1 MGSSN
6 QTRDYECLAPTVLPM
21 ATDGGAMIGA
31 GRPVQDVLDEMESM
45 RQRDVR
51 WRDGR
56 AFTLAYNAGPEV
68 VALAEEA
75 YRRFSGEN
83 ALNTDAFPSLRR
95 MQNDVVAHGLAWTHG
110 DHDAAGFMTSGG
122 TESLILSVRSAMR
135 RAAREGRTLDSPN
148 VVLPASAHA
157 AFEKAADYFGVRNIR
172 VPVREDWRADTEA
185 MIRAVDDQTILLVAS
200 TPGYPQGVIDD
211 VIPLAHHAA
220 ELRIN
225 CHVDACM
232 GGVVL
237 PYLERSGGR
246 VPPWDFRV
254 EGVTSI
260 SIDLH
265 KYGYSSKGAGLL
277 LHRNKFLRA
286 DQTFI
291 TDNWL
296 GGTYG
301 SSGIL
306 GTKSGGPIA
315 AAWAV
320 LHHLGDEGYERL
332 TLASRRTA
340 LRIADFVESH
350 PALRLRARPDTT
362 LLCFGVS
369 DESRHDVFA
378 VADALNARGWYV
390 DRQSPPKSIHL
401 TVNAVHELVVDEFI
415 ADLGAIID
423 SLDGRSG
430 SGGSYATV
438 D

>member
-1 MGSSN
+1 
-6 QTRDYECLAPTVLPM
+6 M
-21 ATDGGAMIGA
+21 AGEERLIGDGKPA
-31 GRPVQDVLDEMESM
+31 QDVLEEMESM
-45 RQRDVR
+45 RTRDVR

-68 VALAEEA
+68 LALAEEA

-95 MQNDVVAHGLAWTHG
+95 MQNEVVSHGLAWVHG
-110 DHDAAGFMTSGG
+110 DADAAGFMTSGG
-122 TESLILSVRSAMR
+122 TESLILTVRSALK
-135 RAAREGRTLDSPN
+135 RAEREGRDVSHAN

-157 AFEKAADYFGVRNIR
+157 AFEKAADYFGVENRRI
-172 VPVREDWRADTEA
+172 PVRPDWRADTDA
-185 MIRAVDDQTILLVAS
+185 MLAAVDSDTVLLVGSA
-200 TPGYPQGVIDD
+200 PGYPQGVIDD
-211 VIPLAHHAA
+211 IGPLASAAA
-220 ELRIN
+220 ERRIN

-232 GGVVL
+232 GGVTL
-237 PYLERSGGR
+237 TYMERAGEQ
-246 VPPWDFRV
+246 VPAWDFRV

-286 DQTFI
+286 DQTFV

-296 GGTYG
+296 GGVYG

-320 LHHLGDEGYERL
+320 LHHLGDDGYERL
-332 TLASRRTA
+332 TMSARRTA
-340 LRIADFVESH
+340 LRIATHVEAD
-350 PALRLRARPDTT
+350 PALELRARPDST

-369 DESRHDVFA
+369 DELRHDVFA
-378 VADALNARGWYV
+378 LADILNSKGWYV
-390 DRQSPPKSIHL
+390 DKQSPPKSIHL
-401 TVNAVHELVVDEFI
+401 TVNAVHETVADSFL
-415 ADLGAIID
+415 ADLDHAVE
-423 SLDGRSG
+423 SLDGSAGSSG
-430 SGGSYATV
+430 NYASV
-438 D
+438 E

>member
-1 MGSSN
+1 MSS
-6 QTRDYECLAPTVLPM
+6 TLP
-21 ATDGGAMIGA
+21 GPHIGP
-31 GRPVQDVLDEMESM
+31 GRPVDDVLAEMESM
-45 RQRDVR
+45 RTRDVR

-56 AFTLAYNAGPEV
+56 AFTLAYNAGPEA

-95 MQNDVVAHGLAWTHG
+95 MQNDVVARALSWAGSDG
-110 DHDAAGFMTSGG
+110 DAAGFMTSGG
-122 TESLILSVRSAMR
+122 TESLILAV
-135 RAAREGRTLDSPN
+135 RAAIKRAGREGRVLTRPN
-148 VVLPASAHA
+148 VVLPTSAHA
-157 AFEKAADYFGVRNIR
+157 ALEKAADYFGVENRR
-172 VPVREDWRADTEA
+172 VPVGTDWRADVPA
-185 MIRAVDDQTILLVAS
+185 MLDAVDDQTVLVVGSA
-200 TPGYPQGVIDD
+200 PQYPQGVVDD
-211 VIPLAHHAA
+211 ITPLAARAA

-232 GGVVL
+232 GGVTL
-237 PYLERSGGR
+237 SYLKLLGEKVS
-246 VPPWDFRV
+246 PWNFEV
-254 EGVTSI
+254 EGVTSV

-265 KYGYSSKGAGLL
+265 KYGYTSKGAGVL

-320 LHHLGDEGYERL
+320 LHHLGDDGYMRL
-332 TLASRRTA
+332 TRAARDTA
-340 LRIADFVESH
+340 LRIAAHIEAH
-350 PALRLRARPDTT
+350 PALVLRARPDTT
-362 LLCFGVS
+362 LLSFGVA
-369 DESRHDVFA
+369 DELRHDVFA
-378 VADALNARGWYV
+378 VADGLNARGWYV
-390 DRQSPPKSIHL
+390 DRQAPPKSVHL
-401 TVNAVHELVVDEFI
+401 TVNAVHELVVDEFLS
-415 ADLGAIID
+415 DLDTVVSETTGQAGGA
-423 SLDGRSG
+423 
-430 SGGSYATV
+430 GSYATV

>member
-1 MGSSN
+1 
-6 QTRDYECLAPTVLPM
+6 
-21 ATDGGAMIGA
+21 MIGPGA
-31 GRPVQDVLDEMESM
+31 AADEVLSAMETF
-45 RQRDVR
+45 REHDVR

-56 AFTLAYNAGPEV
+56 AFTLAYNAGPSV
-68 VALAEEA
+68 LALAEEA

-95 MQNDVVAHGLAWTHG
+95 MQNDVVRAATAWVHG
-110 DHDAAGFMTSGG
+110 DDDVSGFMTSGG
-122 TESLILSVRSAMR
+122 TESLILTVRAALR
-135 RAAREGRTLDSPN
+135 RAEREGRSLTHPN

-172 VPVREDWRADTEA
+172 VPVRPDWRADTDA
-185 MIRAVDDQTILLVAS
+185 MLGAVDDQTVLIVAS
-200 TPGYPQGVIDD
+200 APGYPQGVIDD
-211 VIPLAHHAA
+211 VTPLAHRAS

-232 GGVVL
+232 GGVTL
-237 PYLERSGGR
+237 PYLERSGE
-246 VPPWDFRV
+246 VIPPWDFRV
-254 EGVTSI
+254 EGVTSV

-265 KYGYSSKGAGLL
+265 KYGYASKGAGVL

-306 GTKSGGPIA
+306 GTKSGGPVA

-320 LHHLGDEGYERL
+320 MHHLGDEGYERL
-332 TLASRRTA
+332 TLAARRTA
-340 LRIADFVESH
+340 LRIAEHIDSIPVL
-350 PALRLRARPDTT
+350 ALRARPDTT
-362 LLCFGVS
+362 LLCFGVA
-369 DESRHDVFA
+369 DGLPHDA
-378 VADALNARGWYV
+378 YAIADGLNARGWYV
-390 DRQSPPKSIHL
+390 DRQGPPKSVHL
-401 TVNAVHELVVDEFI
+401 TVNAVHETVVDEFL
-415 ADLGAIID
+415 ADLDEVCANID
-423 SLDGRSG
+423 GSSG
-430 SGGSYATV
+430 SSLPYATT

>member
-1 MGSSN
+1 MTTNAG
-6 QTRDYECLAPTVLPM
+6 
-21 ATDGGAMIGA
+21 ATIGP
-31 GRPVQDVLDEMESM
+31 GRPAEDVLADMESM
-45 RQRDVR
+45 RDRDVR

-68 VALAEEA
+68 VGLAEEA

-95 MQNDVVAHGLAWTHG
+95 MQNDVVRHALSWTHG
-110 DHDAAGFMTSGG
+110 DSDAAGFMTSGG
-122 TESLILSVRSAMR
+122 TESLILAV
-135 RAAREGRTLDSPN
+135 RAALKRAEREGRTLPRPN
-148 VVLPASAHA
+148 VVLPTSAHA
-157 AFEKAADYFGVRNIR
+157 AFEKAADYFGVENRRIE
-172 VPVREDWRADTEA
+172 VRPDWRADTDA
-185 MIRAVDDQTILLVAS
+185 MLAAVDDQTVLLVGSA
-200 TPGYPQGVIDD
+200 PGYPQGVVDD
-211 VIPLAHHAA
+211 IAPLANHASSM
-220 ELRIN
+220 RIN

-232 GGVVL
+232 GGVTL
-237 PYLERSGGR
+237 SYLERSGES
-246 VPPWDFRV
+246 VPSWDFRI

-260 SIDLH
+260 SVDLH
-265 KYGYSSKGAGLL
+265 KYGYTSKGAGVL

-320 LHHLGDEGYERL
+320 LHHLGDDGYGRL
-332 TLASRRTA
+332 TLAARRTA
-340 LRIADFVESH
+340 LRIADFVEAH
-350 PALRLRARPDTT
+350 PELELRSRPDTT

-369 DESRHDVFA
+369 DELRHDIFA
-378 VADALNARGWYV
+378 VADAINSRGWYV
-390 DRQSPPKSIHL
+390 DKQAPPKSIHL
-401 TVNAVHELVVDEFI
+401 TVNAVHELVVDEFL
-415 ADLGAIID
+415 ADLHDVIG
-423 SLDGRSG
+423 SVTGRKG
-430 SGGSYATV
+430 SDGSYGTV

>member
-1 MGSSN
+1 MNDTSN
-6 QTRDYECLAPTVLPM
+6 A
-21 ATDGGAMIGA
+21 AHIGA
-31 GRPVQDVLDEMESM
+31 GRPAEDVLADMESM
-45 RQRDVR
+45 RSRDVR

-95 MQNDVVAHGLAWTHG
+95 MQNEVVSRALSWAGG
-110 DHDAAGFMTSGG
+110 DADSAGFMTSGG
-122 TESLILSVRSAMR
+122 TESLILCV
-135 RAAREGRTLDSPN
+135 RAAMKRAEREGRTLNRPN
-148 VVLPASAHA
+148 VVLPTTAHA
-157 AFEKAADYFGVRNIR
+157 ALEKAADYFGVQNRRI
-172 VPVREDWRADTEA
+172 PVGPDWRADVNAMLEA
-185 MIRAVDDQTILLVAS
+185 IDDQTVLVVAS
-200 TPGYPQGVIDD
+200 APQYPQGVVDD
-211 VIPLAHHAA
+211 VTPLAARAA
-220 ELRIN
+220 GLRIN

-232 GGVVL
+232 GGVTL
-237 PYLERSGGR
+237 AYLGMLGER
-246 VPPWDFRV
+246 VPAWNFRV
-254 EGVTSI
+254 EGVTSV

-265 KYGYSSKGAGLL
+265 KYGYAAKGAGVL

-320 LHHLGDEGYERL
+320 MHHLGDDGYMRL
-332 TLASRRTA
+332 TRTA
-340 LRIADFVESH
+340 RDTALAIAAHIDAH
-350 PALRLRARPDTT
+350 PALVLRAQPDTT
-362 LLCFGVS
+362 LLSFGTV
-369 DESRHDVFA
+369 DELRHDVFA
-378 VADALNARGWYV
+378 VADGLNARGWYV
-390 DRQSPPKSIHL
+390 DRQAPPKSVHL
-401 TVNAVHELVVDEFI
+401 TINAVHATVLDEFL
-415 ADLGAIID
+415 ADLDDVVAGT
-423 SLDGRSG
+423 LGNTG
-430 SGGSYATV
+430 SAGSYASV

>member
-1 MGSSN
+1 
-6 QTRDYECLAPTVLPM
+6 M
-21 ATDGGAMIGA
+21 AYDEALIGP
-31 GRPVQDVLDEMESM
+31 GRSIDDVLSGMEEMRS
-45 RQRDVR
+45 RDVR
-51 WRDGR
+51 WREGR

-95 MQNDVVAHGLAWTHG
+95 MQADVVSHAVSWTHG
-110 DHDAAGFMTSGG
+110 DGDATGFMTSGG
-122 TESLILSVRSAMR
+122 TESLILSVRAAMK
-135 RAAREGRTLDSPN
+135 RAEREGRKLVRPN

-157 AFEKAADYFGVRNIR
+157 AFEKAADYFGTENRRIAVG
-172 VPVREDWRADTEA
+172 PDWRADTGA
-185 MIRAVDDQTILLVAS
+185 MLDAVDDQTVLIVAS
-200 TPGYPQGVIDD
+200 APGYPQGVIDD
-211 VIPLAHHAA
+211 VTPLAAAAA
-220 ELRIN
+220 ERRIN

-232 GGVVL
+232 GGVTL
-237 PYLERSGGR
+237 TYMERAGEH
-246 VPPWDFRV
+246 VPLWDFRV
-254 EGVTSI
+254 DGVTSI

-265 KYGYSSKGAGLL
+265 KYGYSAKGAGVL

-320 LHHLGDEGYERL
+320 LHHLGDDGYERL
-332 TLASRRTA
+332 TMAARRTA
-340 LRIADFVESH
+340 LRIADHIESR
-350 PALRLRARPDTT
+350 PELELRARPDST
-362 LLCFGVS
+362 LLCFGVA
-369 DESRHDVFA
+369 DGLRHDVFA

-390 DRQSPPKSIHL
+390 DKQSPPKSIHL
-401 TVNAVHELVVDEFI
+401 TVNAVHETVVDGFLS
-415 ADLGAIID
+415 DLD
-423 SLDGRSG
+423 SVLDTPEDGPGLS
-430 SGGSYATV
+430 GSYATV

>member
-1 MGSSN
+1 MN
-6 QTRDYECLAPTVLPM
+6 DA
-21 ATDGGAMIGA
+21 ANAAHIGA
-31 GRPVQDVLDEMESM
+31 GRPAEDVLADMESM
-45 RQRDVR
+45 RSRDVR

-95 MQNDVVAHGLAWTHG
+95 MQNEVVSRALSWAGG
-110 DHDAAGFMTSGG
+110 DDDSAGFMTSGG
-122 TESLILSVRSAMR
+122 TESLILCV
-135 RAAREGRTLDSPN
+135 RAAVKRAGREGRTLNRPN
-148 VVLPASAHA
+148 VVLPTTAHA
-157 AFEKAADYFGVRNIR
+157 ALEKAADYFGVQNRRI
-172 VPVREDWRADTEA
+172 PVGPDWRADVNAMLEA
-185 MIRAVDDQTILLVAS
+185 IDDQTVLVVAS
-200 TPGYPQGVIDD
+200 APQYPQGVVDD
-211 VIPLAHHAA
+211 VTPLAARAA
-220 ELRIN
+220 GLRIN

-232 GGVVL
+232 GGVTL
-237 PYLERSGGR
+237 AYLGMLGER
-246 VPPWDFRV
+246 VPAWNFRV
-254 EGVTSI
+254 EGVTSV

-265 KYGYSSKGAGLL
+265 KYGYAAKGAGVL

-320 LHHLGDEGYERL
+320 MHHLGDDGYMRL
-332 TLASRRTA
+332 TRTA
-340 LRIADFVESH
+340 RDTALAIAAHIDAH
-350 PALRLRARPDTT
+350 PALVLRAQPDTT
-362 LLCFGVS
+362 LLSFGTA
-369 DESRHDVFA
+369 DELRHDVFA
-378 VADALNARGWYV
+378 VADGLNARGWYV
-390 DRQSPPKSIHL
+390 DRQAPPKSVHL
-401 TVNAVHELVVDEFI
+401 TVNAVHATVLDEFL
-415 ADLGAIID
+415 ADLDDVVAGT
-423 SLDGRSG
+423 LGNTG
-430 SGGSYATV
+430 SAGSYASV

>member
-1 MGSSN
+1 MASDDG
-6 QTRDYECLAPTVLPM
+6 VL
-21 ATDGGAMIGA
+21 IGA
-31 GRPVQDVLDEMESM
+31 GRPVQEVLDEMDSM
-45 RQRDVR
+45 RSRDVR

-75 YRRFSGEN
+75 YTRFSGEN

-95 MQNDVVAHGLAWTHG
+95 MQNDVVAHGLRWTHG
-110 DHDAAGFMTSGG
+110 DGDSAGFMTSGG
-122 TESLILSVRSAMR
+122 TESLILSVRAALR
-135 RAAREGRTLDSPN
+135 RAEREGRSLVSPN

-172 VPVREDWRADTEA
+172 VPVRNDWRADTDA
-185 MIRAVDDQTILLVAS
+185 MLRAVDDQTVLLVAS
-200 TPGYPQGVIDD
+200 TPGYPQGVVDD
-211 VIPLAHHAA
+211 VTPLARRAA

-237 PYLERSGGR
+237 PYLERAGEN
-246 VPPWDFRV
+246 VAPWDFRV

-332 TLASRRTA
+332 TVASRRTA
-340 LRIADFVESH
+340 LLIADYVDSR
-350 PALRLRARPDTT
+350 PDLVLRARPDTT
-362 LLCFGVS
+362 LLCFGVH
-369 DESRHDVFA
+369 DEKRHDVFA
-378 VADALNARGWYV
+378 VADALNSRGWYV
-390 DRQSPPKSIHL
+390 DKQSPPKSIHL
-401 TVNAVHELVVDEFI
+401 TVNAVHELVVGEFLS
-415 ADLGAIID
+415 DLTEIMD
-423 SLDGRSG
+423 TLDGRSG